1 MKCICLEGL
10 RIRTLLPPL
19 QVQSVNFTV
28 LGFCRLLLSTWPRLY
43 VFLFLGFY
51 FLLKEVEVLFF
62 KVRVQLNRL
71 ANGDNLKQKAP
82 HSAKSRVVKEILFSY
97 LLILIIKEIP
107 FSYLLIL
114 IMIHLT
120 PHLIHTHTHTVIEVH
135 SALGFACKQIV
146 LARIDLKLCI
156 GL

>member
-19 QVQSVNFTV
+19 QAQSVNFTV
-28 LGFCRLLLSTWPRLY
+28 LGFCRLLLSTWPRLH
-43 VFLFLGFY
+43 VFLFLGFC

-97 LLILIIKEIP
+97 LLILI
-107 FSYLLIL
+107 
-114 IMIHLT
+114 MIHLT

>member
-1 MKCICLEGL
+1 MHLPRGAANQNTAASIAGAKCEFYCLGVL
-10 RIRTLLPPL
+10 
-19 QVQSVNFTV
+19 SSSAVNV
-28 LGFCRLLLSTWPRLY
+28 ARLH

-71 ANGDNLKQKAP
+71 TNGDNLKQKAP